1 MSQTTVLVGFAE
13 ALAAPET
20 VWSLVDAGFR
30 VVAFA
35 RRGRSSAIRHS
46 RHVVCHDICP
56 PENDLQAS
64 WSELQKLMTSLTTGA
79 NGAPRF
85 LFPLDDKAVWLGSR
99 AKLENGWLLAGPSG
113 PAAELAL
120 NKCIQTQTARE
131 AGFNVPST
139 AVVRTSG
146 EIEAFAVAQGYP
158 VILKASEC
166 VPVREG
172 RVRSCKKWIC
182 ADSAELQR
190 ALADWGERNALL
202 VQPFVAGIGE
212 GIFGL
217 AAEDGIRALSAHRRL
232 RMMNPQGSGSS
243 ACISQPVPED
253 LRPQV
258 AEFIRRTNWRG
269 LFMIEC
275 LRDREG
281 KAWFVE
287 FNARPWGSMSL
298 SRRQGLEYPAW
309 QIQLML
315 DPESPAGLN
324 APTDDGV
331 VCRHAGREFMHLLFV
346 LKGPNSQALDSWP
359 SFWRSAGAVLHVGA
373 KDTLYNWRGE
383 DPQVFFA
390 DCWSTVKDNL
400 FKSRA

>member
-1 MSQTTVLVGFAE
+1 
-13 ALAAPET
+13 
-20 VWSLVDAGFR
+20 
-30 VVAFA
+30 
-35 RRGRSSAIRHS
+35 
-46 RHVVCHDICP
+46 
-56 PENDLQAS
+56 
-64 WSELQKLMTSLTTGA
+64 MTSLTTGT

-85 LFPLDDKAVWLGSR
+85 LFPLDDKAVWLGNR
-99 AKLENGWLLAGPSG
+99 ARLEKGWLLAGPSG
-113 PAAELAL
+113 SAAELAL
-120 NKCIQTQTARE
+120 NKCIQTQMARD
-131 AGFNVPST
+131 AGFPVPNT
-139 AVVRTSG
+139 AIVRTAG
-146 EIEAFAVAQGYP
+146 EIEAFIAAEGYP

-166 VPVREG
+166 VPIREG

-182 ADSAELQR
+182 ANPTELQR
-190 ALADWGERNALL
+190 AFTEWREHNALI
-202 VQPFVAGIGE
+202 VQPFVTGIGE
-212 GIFGL
+212 GVFGL

-243 ACISQPVPED
+243 ACMSQSVPED
-253 LRPQV
+253 LRPHV
-258 AEFIRRTNWRG
+258 EEFIRRTNWRG

-275 LRDREG
+275 LRDGEG

-298 SRRQGLEYPAW
+298 ARRQGLEYPAW
-309 QIQLML
+309 QIQLLL

-324 APTDDGV
+324 APTGDGV
-331 VCRHAGREFMHLLFV
+331 ICRHAGRELMHLLFV

-359 SFWRSAGAVLHVGA
+359 SFWKSAGAVLHISPT
-373 KDTLYNWRGE
+373 DTLYNWRGE